1 MNEYMA
7 EKIARALESI
17 AKSLTGIEA
26 ELKKQNEL
34 LEPLSDC
41 VDVSLDAGNNRFQT
55 NNFTIDNRY

>member
-7 EKIARALESI
+7 EKIAGALESI

-34 LEPLSDC
+34 LEPLSGC
-41 VDVSLDAGNNRFQT
+41 V
-55 NNFTIDNRY
+55 IDMGGGMKRLRINKH